1 MRYHCETCYG
11 TGIIDDDQDDGA
23 TADCS
28 ICEGTGMAET
38 CISLIKIGAN
48 LRHRDDLLALQRDAR
63 RVISECG
70 KMLVC
75 NPPHWKSYVL
85 QLAKTIENLENQ
97 ALDLLP

>member
-1 MRYHCETCYG
+1 MRYHCETCDG
-11 TGIIDDDQDDGA
+11 TGTVDDESAG
-23 TADCS
+23 TECS
-28 ICEGTGMAET
+28 ICEGAGMAET
-38 CISLIKIGAN
+38 CISRIKISA
-48 LRHRDDLLALQRDAR
+48 DLLRRDELRALQRDAR

-75 NPPHWKSYVL
+75 NPPHWKSYVS